1 MFSKNSQRSNS
12 AVGQQSVGK
21 PSPPSIISGDLK
33 IVGDLNCEGEIQVD
47 GSIDGDIRTKSLVVG
62 ETAKIKGGIGAETVI
77 VHGNINGQIKSRD
90 VKLAKTAHVVGD
102 ILHENL
108 TIETGAFLEGHCN
121 RIVEK
126 PAAEPKTLTLGSD
139 DTNRRLAKIKEGGGA
154 NADEKKEA
162 TKADEKKEATKTVV
176 SS

>member
-126 PAAEPKTLTLGSD
+126 PAADQVKVKVFGSD
-139 DTNRRLAKIKEGGGA
+139 DTNSRLAKIKEGGGA

-162 TKADEKKEATKTVV
+162 TKTVV